1 MGAIIGLGAWGGNY
15 LDTKYQFSKPIFTIV
30 LSLLGIGIGLYLIFK
45 EVKQLN
51 KEDDNSRKDQS

>member
-1 MGAIIGLGAWGGNY
+1 MGAIIGLGAWGGNF
-15 LDTKYQFSKPIFTIV
+15 LDTNYQFSKPVFTIV